1 MSFFLRRLFGSSK
14 TEATA
19 REVVLVGD
27 ETFPLA
33 VVGESKYQENLEAVC
48 GGRTEE
54 GVNRLVSARLI
65 LEDSNPY
72 DRDAVRVEVSGRTVG
87 YLNRQDAK
95 AYRQYLQKTGAA
107 RAIGVCNAQIRG
119 GWKRGEDD
127 QGNFGVR
134 LDLPLYG

>member
-1 MSFFLRRLFGSSK
+1 MSFLRRLLGLRQASPQ
-14 TEATA
+14 T
-19 REVVLVGD
+19 EVVLLGD

-33 VVGESKYQENLEAVC
+33 VVGESKYQRDLEAIC

-54 GVNRLVSARLI
+54 GVNHLVSARLV

-72 DRDAVRVEVSGRTVG
+72 DRDAVRVDISGRPVG

-95 AYRQYLQKTGAA
+95 AYRRYLRKTRDGGKVV
-107 RAIGVCNAQIRG
+107 GVCNAQIRG

-127 QGNFGVR
+127 QGNFGVW

>member
-1 MSFFLRRLFGSSK
+1 MSFLKRLFGSRPDVRPG
-14 TEATA
+14 TEIA
-19 REVVLVGD
+19 LIGNG
-27 ETFPLA
+27 TFPLA
-33 VVGESKYQENLEAVC
+33 VVGESKYQDHLEAIC

-54 GVNRLVSARLI
+54 GVSRAVSASLV

-72 DRDAVRVEVSGRTVG
+72 DRDAVRVDIDGRPIG

-119 GWKRGEDD
+119 GWKRGDD
-127 QGNFGVR
+127 QGHFGVW